1 MGIPVLRGR
10 EFQESDTAAV
20 IVSESLAKAFWP
32 RQEAVGRTLMLPGGA
47 VPVVG
52 VARDIEPMRLGG
64 SDNPAVYRMRHID
77 VRQNVMSA
85 RFDNNPAAG
94 AVAIR
99 AALRELEPDV
109 YLMPWLL
116 QSWFDRL
123 TANLW
128 NVASLIVVLAAVA
141 MVLATIGIYG
151 AVSFAV
157 NQRFSLTR

>member
-1 MGIPVLRGR
+1 
-10 EFQESDTAAV
+10 
-20 IVSESLAKAFWP
+20 
-32 RQEAVGRTLMLPGGA
+32 
-47 VPVVG
+47 
-52 VARDIEPMRLGG
+52 MRLGG

-77 VRQNVMSA
+77 PRQNVMSV
-85 RFDNNPAAG
+85 RFDNNPATG

-99 AALRELEPDV
+99 AALRQLEPDV

-128 NVASLIVVLAAVA
+128 NVASMIVVLAVVA
-141 MVLATIGIYG
+141 TVLASIGIYG

-157 NQRFSLTR
+157 NQRTRDLGIRVALGATRFQIIREVLVAGGRPVAYGLIAGLWLAVPTAAG